1 MKKPKKK
8 TKQKNRI
15 RRLEARIEYYNEMVR
30 SGNTGGKEFTKPGSV
45 NK

>member
-8 TKQKNRI
+8 TKQKNRT
-15 RRLEARIEYYNEMVR
+15 RRLEARIEYYNEMVQG
-30 SGNTGGKEFTKPGSV
+30 SITNGKEFTKPGSV